1 MFSFCNYFNSKN
13 FYYLKL
19 NNDFVI
25 ESNERNNLNE
35 NANITKNNIVTSI
48 LNKSKNQ
55 FQNNNVNK
63 MQKNDSRLF
72 MNLPIK
78 NSQIEPTFK
87 ILKQS
92 TSLKILPSFFAKNN
106 EGRLLEKYKEFINN
120 QLNIINILKKLD
132 VI

>member
-55 FQNNNVNK
+55 FQNNVNK

-92 TSLKILPSFFAKNN
+92 TSLKILPSFFGKNN